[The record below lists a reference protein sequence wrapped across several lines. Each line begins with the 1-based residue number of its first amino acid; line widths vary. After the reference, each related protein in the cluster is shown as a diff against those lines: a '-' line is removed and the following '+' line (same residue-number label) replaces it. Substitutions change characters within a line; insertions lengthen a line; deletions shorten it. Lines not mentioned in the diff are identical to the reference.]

1 MYIRQLR
8 APSHRSPARGPR
20 IAGPRRPQGATMF
33 SQQQQQQLQQQQQQ
47 LQQLQQQQLQQQQ
60 LQQQQLLQLQQLLQQ
75 SPPQAP
81 LPMAVSRGLPPQQP
95 QQPLLNLQGTNSA
108 SLLNG
113 SMLQRALLLQQLQ
126 GLDQFAMPPATYD
139 TAALT
144 MPTATLGNLRG
155 YGMASPGLA
164 APSLTAPSLTPP
176 QLATPNLQQ
185 FFPQA
190 TRQSLLGPPPVGVP
204 MNPSQF
210 NLSGRNPQK
219 QARTSSSTTPN
230 RKDSSSQTM
239 PVEDKSDPPE
249 GSEEAAEPRMDT
261 PEDQDLPPCPEDIAK
276 EKRTPA
282 PEPEPCEASEL
293 PAKRLRSSEEPTEK
307 EPPGQLQVKAQ
318 PQARMTVP
326 KQTQTP
332 DLLPEALEAQVLPRF
347 QPRVLQV
354 QAQVQSQAQPR
365 IPPTDTQVQ
374 PKLQKQAQ
382 TQTSPEH
389 LVLQQKQVQPQLQ
402 QEAEPQKQ
410 VQPQVQPQAHS
421 QGPRQVQLQQE
432 AEPLKQVQPQVQPQ
446 AHSQPPRQVQL
457 QLQKQVQ
464 TQTYPQVHTQA
475 QPSVQPQE
483 HPPAQVSVQ
492 PPEQTHEQPHTQPQV
507 SLLAPEQTPV
517 VVPVCGLEMPPDAV
531 EAGGGM
537 EKTLPEP
544 VGTQVSM
551 EEIQN
556 ESACG
561 LDVGE
566 CENRAR
572 EMPGVWGAGG
582 SLKVTI
588 LQSSD
593 SRAFSTVPLTPVP
606 RPSDSVSSTPAAT
619 STPSKQAL
627 QFFCYICKASCSSQ
641 QEFQDHMSEPQH
653 QQRLG
658 EIQHMSQACLL
669 SLLPV
674 PRDVLETEDE
684 EPPPRRW
691 CNTCQLYYM
700 GDLIQ
705 HRRTQDHKPPTPRRD
720 VFAHVPVQGWS
731 TARLVTDM
739 IAKQSLRPFCTVCNR
754 YFKTPRKFVE
764 HVKSQ
769 GHKDKA
775 KELKSLEKEIAGQDE
790 DHFITVDAV
799 GCFEGD
805 EEEEED
811 DEDEEEIE
819 VEEELCKQVRSR
831 DISREEWKGSET
843 YSPNTAYGVD
853 FLVPVMG
860 YICRI
865 CHKFYHSNSGA
876 QLSHCKSLGH
886 FENLQKY
893 KAAKN
898 PSPTTRPVSRRCAI
912 NARNALTALFTSSGR
927 PPSQPNTQDKTPSKV
942 TARPSQPPL
951 PRRSTRLKT

>member
-1 MYIRQLR
+1 
-8 APSHRSPARGPR
+8 
-20 IAGPRRPQGATMF
+20 MF

-81 LPMAVSRGLPPQQP
+81 LPMAVSRGLPSQQP

-126 GLDQFAMPPATYD
+126 G
-139 TAALT
+139 
-144 MPTATLGNLRG
+144 NLRG
-155 YGMASPGLA
+155 YSMASPGLT

-282 PEPEPCEASEL
+282 PEPEPCEVSEL

-307 EPPGQLQVKAQ
+307 EPPGQLQAKAQ

-332 DLLPEALEAQVLPRF
+332 DLVPEHLEAQVLPQF

-354 QAQVQSQAQPR
+354 QAQVQSQTQPR

-389 LVLQQKQVQPQLQ
+389 LVLQQKQVQPQ
-402 QEAEPQKQ
+402 
-410 VQPQVQPQAHS
+410 
-421 QGPRQVQLQQE
+421 
-432 AEPLKQVQPQVQPQ
+432 
-446 AHSQPPRQVQL
+446 
-457 QLQKQVQ
+457 
-464 TQTYPQVHTQA
+464 VHTQA
-475 QPSVQPQE
+475 QPRVQPQE
-483 HPPAQVSVQ
+483 QPPAQVSVQ
-492 PPEQTHEQPHTQPQV
+492 PPEQTHEQPQTQPQV
-507 SLLAPEQTPV
+507 SLLAPEQTPGV
-517 VVPVCGLEMPPDAV
+517 VHVCGLEMPPDAV

-551 EEIQN
+551 EEIQK

-705 HRRTQDHKPPTPRRD
+705 HRRTQDHK
-720 VFAHVPVQGWS
+720 
-731 TARLVTDM
+731 

-942 TARPSQPPL
+942 VQTGVDLVQHGVDGSVFWEEGERQSPDPVSPWG
-951 PRRSTRLKT
+951 

>member
-1 MYIRQLR
+1 MYTRQLR
-8 APSHRSPARGPR
+8 ALSHRSPAPGPR
-20 IAGPRRPQGATMF
+20 IAGPRRPQGAIMF
-33 SQQQQQQLQQQQQQ
+33 NQQQQQQ

-81 LPMAVSRGLPPQQP
+81 LPMAVSRGLPAQQP

-126 GLDQFAMPPATYD
+126 
-139 TAALT
+139 
-144 MPTATLGNLRG
+144 GNLRG

-219 QARTSSSTTPN
+219 QARTSSSTTSN
-230 RKDSSSQTM
+230 RKTM

-276 EKRTPA
+276 EKCTAA
-282 PEPEPCEASEL
+282 PEPEPCEVSEP

-307 EPPGQLQVKAQ
+307 EPPGQLQAKAQ

-332 DLLPEALEAQVLPRF
+332 DLLPEPREAQVLPRF

-354 QAQVQSQAQPR
+354 QAQVQSQTQPR

-410 VQPQVQPQAHS
+410 MQPQVQPQAHS
-421 QGPRQVQLQQE
+421 QAPRQVQLQQE
-432 AEPLKQVQPQVQPQ
+432 AELQKRLQPQ
-446 AHSQPPRQVQL
+446 ARSQPPRQVHL
-457 QLQKQVQ
+457 QLQKQAQ

-475 QPSVQPQE
+475 QPRVQPQE
-483 HPPAQVSVQ
+483 QPPAQVPVQ
-492 PPEQTHEQPHTQPQV
+492 PPEQTHEQPQTQPQV
-507 SLLAPEQTPV
+507 SVLAPEQTPV
-517 VVPVCGLEMPPDAV
+517 VVHVCGLEMPSDAV

-551 EEIQN
+551 EEIQK
-556 ESACG
+556 ESASG

-606 RPSDSVSSTPAAT
+606 RPSDSASSTPAAT

-691 CNTCQLYYM
+691 CNTCQLYYV

-705 HRRTQDHKPPTPRRD
+705 HRRTQDHK
-720 VFAHVPVQGWS
+720 
-731 TARLVTDM
+731 

-805 EEEEED
+805 EEEED

-860 YICRI
+860 YVCRI

>member
-1 MYIRQLR
+1 
-8 APSHRSPARGPR
+8 
-20 IAGPRRPQGATMF
+20 MF
-33 SQQQQQQLQQQQQQ
+33 SQQQQQQLQQLQQ
-47 LQQLQQQQLQQQQ
+47 QQLQQQQLQQQQ

-81 LPMAVSRGLPPQQP
+81 LPVAVSRGLSPQQP

-126 GLDQFAMPPATYD
+126 G
-139 TAALT
+139 
-144 MPTATLGNLRG
+144 NLRG
-155 YGMASPGLA
+155 YSMATPGLP

-219 QARTSSSTTPN
+219 QARTSSSTPN

-249 GSEEAAEPRMDT
+249 GSEEAEEPRMDT
-261 PEDQDLPPCPEDIAK
+261 SEDQDSPPCPEDVAK
-276 EKRTPA
+276 EKHAST
-282 PEPEPCEASEL
+282 PEPQPCEVSEP
-293 PAKRLRSSEEPTEK
+293 PAKRLRSSEELTEK
-307 EPPGQLQVKAQ
+307 GPLGQLQVKVQ

-332 DLLPEALEAQVLPRF
+332 DLLPEPLEAQVLPRF

-354 QAQVQSQAQPR
+354 QAQVQPQTQPR
-365 IPPTDTQVQ
+365 IPPTDTPVQ

-389 LVLQQKQVQPQLQ
+389 LVPQQKQVQPQLQ

-410 VQPQVQPQAHS
+410 VQPQVHI
-421 QGPRQVQLQQE
+421 
-432 AEPLKQVQPQVQPQ
+432 
-446 AHSQPPRQVQL
+446 
-457 QLQKQVQ
+457 
-464 TQTYPQVHTQA
+464 QA
-475 QPSVQPQE
+475 QPRVQPQE
-483 HPPAQVSVQ
+483 QPPVQVPVQ
-492 PPEQTHEQPHTQPQV
+492 LPEQTDEQPQTQPQV
-507 SLLAPEQTPV
+507 SVLAPEQARV
-517 VVPVCGLEMPPDAV
+517 GVHVCGLETPPDTV
-531 EAGGGM
+531 EAGEGM

-544 VGTQVSM
+544 VSTQVSM
-551 EEIQN
+551 EESQK
-556 ESACG
+556 EPASG

-566 CENRAR
+566 CENR
-572 EMPGVWGAGG
+572 VWGAGG

-593 SRAFSTVPLTPVP
+593 SRAFSTVPLTPLP
-606 RPSDSVSSTPAAT
+606 RPSDSTFSTPAAT
-619 STPSKQAL
+619 STPSKQTL
-627 QFFCYICKASCSSQ
+627 QFFCYICKTSCSSQ

-705 HRRTQDHKPPTPRRD
+705 HRRTQDHK
-720 VFAHVPVQGWS
+720 
-731 TARLVTDM
+731 
-739 IAKQSLRPFCTVCNR
+739 IAKQSLRPFCTICNR

-775 KELKSLEKEIAGQDE
+775 KELKSLEKEIACQDE

-819 VEEELCKQVRSR
+819 VEEEFCKQVRSR
-831 DISREEWKGSET
+831 DISIEEWKGSET
-843 YSPNTAYGVD
+843 YSPNTAYGKAPAPSPPAEASALGPGLQMTPPDATCGILAEKPSLLLLPRGWGSTQAPRKGGTPRWYGDASAGPPPTGVD

-860 YICRI
+860 YVCRV

-876 QLSHCKSLGH
+876 QLSHCKSLAH
-886 FENLQKY
+886 FENLQVSRTSCPFL
-893 KAAKN
+893 
-898 PSPTTRPVSRRCAI
+898 PSPWTQSH
-912 NARNALTALFTSSGR
+912 
-927 PPSQPNTQDKTPSKV
+927 PS
-942 TARPSQPPL
+942 
-951 PRRSTRLKT
+951 

>member
-1 MYIRQLR
+1 
-8 APSHRSPARGPR
+8 
-20 IAGPRRPQGATMF
+20 MF
-33 SQQQQQQLQQQQQQ
+33 NQQQQL
-47 LQQLQQQQLQQQQ
+47 QQ

-81 LPMAVSRGLPPQQP
+81 LPMAVSRGLPQQQP
-95 QQPLLNLQGTNSA
+95 QQQLLNLQGTNSA

-113 SMLQRALLLQQLQ
+113 SVLQRALLLQQLQ

-139 TAALT
+139 SAGLT

-155 YGMASPGLA
+155 YNLA
-164 APSLTAPSLTPP
+164 TPNLTAPSLTPP

-204 MNPSQF
+204 INPSQL
-210 NLSGRNPQK
+210 NLSGRNTQK
-219 QARTSSSTTPN
+219 QARFSSTTPS

-249 GSEEAAEPRMDT
+249 GSEEAAEPRTDT
-261 PEDQDLPPCPEDIAK
+261 PEDQESPHCLDCITK
-276 EKRTPA
+276 EKRTAA
-282 PEPEPCEASEL
+282 PEPESCVASE
-293 PAKRLRSSEEPTEK
+293 PPVKRSKSSEEPTEK
-307 EPPGQLQVKAQ
+307 GTPGQLQAKVQ
-318 PQARMTVP
+318 PQARLMAP
-326 KQTQTP
+326 KQTQTTE
-332 DLLPEALEAQVLPRF
+332 LLPEPLEARVLPRF
-347 QPRVLQV
+347 QPRVLQI
-354 QAQVQSQAQPR
+354 QAQVQPQTQPETQ
-365 IPPTDTQVQ
+365 PQMLPLKAQVQ

-382 TQTSPEH
+382 TQTCPEH
-389 LVLQQKQVQPQLQ
+389 LVPRQEHLQLQ
-402 QEAEPQKQ
+402 KEAEPQKQ
-410 VQPQVQPQAHS
+410 VQPQAHS
-421 QGPRQVQLQQE
+421 QSPRQVQ
-432 AEPLKQVQPQVQPQ
+432 PL
-446 AHSQPPRQVQL
+446 
-457 QLQKQVQ
+457 LQKQAE
-464 TQTYPQVHTQA
+464 TQTYPQVQTEA
-475 QPSVQPQE
+475 QPRVQPLE
-483 HPPAQVSVQ
+483 LPLERPPVQLPVQ
-492 PPEQTHEQPHTQPQV
+492 PLEPNQRQPQTQPQV
-507 SLLAPEQTPV
+507 SVPALEKAPVLVHSTV
-517 VVPVCGLEMPPDAV
+517 LETPPDTV
-531 EAGGGM
+531 EAGAGL
-537 EKTLPEP
+537 EEASPEP
-544 VGTQVSM
+544 VGAQVGL
-551 EEIQN
+551 EESQ
-556 ESACG
+556 EELTSG

-566 CENRAR
+566 CEERAR
-572 EMPGVWGAGG
+572 EMLGVWGAGG

-593 SRAFSTVPLTPVP
+593 SRAFSTVPLTPGP
-606 RPSDSVSSTPAAT
+606 WSGDSTSATPAAA
-619 STPSKQAL
+619 SVPSKQAL
-627 QFFCYICKASCSSQ
+627 QFFCYICKAGCSSQ
-641 QEFQDHMSEPQH
+641 QEFQDHMSGAQH
-653 QQRLG
+653 QKRLG
-658 EIQHMSQACLL
+658 DIQHMSQACLL

-674 PRDVLETEDE
+674 PRDVLEREDQ

-705 HRRTQDHKPPTPRRD
+705 HRRTQDHK
-720 VFAHVPVQGWS
+720 
-731 TARLVTDM
+731 

-775 KELKSLEKEIAGQDE
+775 KELKMLEKEIASQDE

-811 DEDEEEIE
+811 DDDEEEIE
-819 VEEELCKQVRSR
+819 VEEEFCKQVRSR
-831 DISREEWKGSET
+831 DISIEEWKGSET
-843 YSPNTAYGVD
+843 YSPDTAYGVD

-876 QLSHCKSLGH
+876 QLSHCKSLAH

-893 KAAKN
+893 KKAKN

-912 NARNALTALFTSSGR
+912 NARNALTALFTSGGR
-927 PPSQPNTQDKTPSKV
+927 TPTQPSTQDTAKTPSKV
-942 TARPSQPPL
+942 TAQPAQHPL
-951 PRRSTRLKT
+951 PRRSSRLKT

>member
-1 MYIRQLR
+1 
-8 APSHRSPARGPR
+8 
-20 IAGPRRPQGATMF
+20 MF
-33 SQQQQQQLQQQQQQ
+33 SQQQQQQI
-47 LQQLQQQQLQQQQ
+47 QQLQQQQLQQQQ

-81 LPMAVSRGLPPQQP
+81 MPVAVSRGLSPQQP

-139 TAALT
+139 SAGLT

-155 YGMASPGLA
+155 YGMATPGLP

-219 QARTSSSTTPN
+219 QARTYSSTPN

-261 PEDQDLPPCPEDIAK
+261 LEDQDSPPCPEDIAK
-276 EKRTPA
+276 EKHAPT
-282 PEPEPCEASEL
+282 PEPEPCEVSEP
-293 PAKRLRSSEEPTEK
+293 PAKRLRSSEELTEK
-307 EPPGQLQVKAQ
+307 GPLGQLQVKVQ

-332 DLLPEALEAQVLPRF
+332 DLLPEPLEAQVLPRF

-354 QAQVQSQAQPR
+354 QAQVQPRTQPQ
-365 IPPTDTQVQ
+365 IPPTDTPVQ

-389 LVLQQKQVQPQLQ
+389 LVPQQKQVQPQLQ

-410 VQPQVQPQAHS
+410 VQPQVQPQARS
-421 QGPRQVQLQQE
+421 QAPREVQLQQE
-432 AEPLKQVQPQVQPQ
+432 AEPQKRLQPQ

-457 QLQKQVQ
+457 QKQAQ
-464 TQTYPQVHTQA
+464 TQTCPQVHIQA
-475 QPSVQPQE
+475 QPRVQPREQ
-483 HPPAQVSVQ
+483 PPVQVPVQ
-492 PPEQTHEQPHTQPQV
+492 SPEQTDEQPQTQPQV
-507 SLLAPEQTPV
+507 SVLAAEQAPV
-517 VVPVCGLEMPPDAV
+517 GLRVCGLETPPDTV
-531 EAGGGM
+531 EASGGM

-544 VGTQVSM
+544 VGTQVSV
-551 EEIQN
+551 EESQK
-556 ESACG
+556 EPASG

-566 CENRAR
+566 CENRVR

-593 SRAFSTVPLTPVP
+593 SRAFSTVPLTPVL
-606 RPSDSVSSTPAAT
+606 RPSDSAFSTPAAT
-619 STPSKQAL
+619 STPSKQTL

-705 HRRTQDHKPPTPRRD
+705 HRRTQDHK
-720 VFAHVPVQGWS
+720 
-731 TARLVTDM
+731 
-739 IAKQSLRPFCTVCNR
+739 IAKQSLRPFCTICNR

-811 DEDEEEIE
+811 DEDEEEEIE
-819 VEEELCKQVRSR
+819 VRSR
-831 DISREEWKGSET
+831 DISIEEWKGSET

-860 YICRI
+860 YICRV

-876 QLSHCKSLGH
+876 QLSHCKSLAH

-912 NARNALTALFTSSGR
+912 NARNALTALFTSGGR
-927 PPSQPNTQDKTPSKV
+927 QPSQPSTHDKTPSKV
-942 TARPSQPPL
+942 TAPSSQPPL

>member
-81 LPMAVSRGLPPQQP
+81 LPMAVSRGLPAQQP

-139 TAALT
+139 TAGLT

-164 APSLTAPSLTPP
+164 APSLTPP

-230 RKDSSSQTM
+230 RKTM

-261 PEDQDLPPCPEDIAK
+261 PEDQDLPPCPEDITK

-410 VQPQVQPQAHS
+410 VQ
-421 QGPRQVQLQQE
+421 
-432 AEPLKQVQPQVQPQ
+432 
-446 AHSQPPRQVQL
+446 
-457 QLQKQVQ
+457 
-464 TQTYPQVHTQA
+464 PQVHTQA

-705 HRRTQDHKPPTPRRD
+705 HRRTQDHK
-720 VFAHVPVQGWS
+720 
-731 TARLVTDM
+731 

>member
-1 MYIRQLR
+1 
-8 APSHRSPARGPR
+8 
-20 IAGPRRPQGATMF
+20 MF
-33 SQQQQQQLQQQQQQ
+33 SQQQQQQLQQLQQ
-47 LQQLQQQQLQQQQ
+47 QQLQQQQLQQQQ

-81 LPMAVSRGLPPQQP
+81 LPVAVSRGLSPQQP

-139 TAALT
+139 SAGLT

-155 YGMASPGLA
+155 YSMATPGLP

-219 QARTSSSTTPN
+219 QARTSSSTPN

-249 GSEEAAEPRMDT
+249 GSEEAEEPRMDT
-261 PEDQDLPPCPEDIAK
+261 SEDQDSPPCPEDVAK
-276 EKRTPA
+276 EKHAST
-282 PEPEPCEASEL
+282 PEPQPCEVSEP
-293 PAKRLRSSEEPTEK
+293 PAKRLRSSEELTEK
-307 EPPGQLQVKAQ
+307 GPLGQLQVKVQ

-332 DLLPEALEAQVLPRF
+332 DLLPEPLEAQVLPRF

-354 QAQVQSQAQPR
+354 QAQVQPQTQPR
-365 IPPTDTQVQ
+365 IPPTDTPVQ

-389 LVLQQKQVQPQLQ
+389 LVPQQKQVQPQLQ

-410 VQPQVQPQAHS
+410 VQPQVHI
-421 QGPRQVQLQQE
+421 
-432 AEPLKQVQPQVQPQ
+432 
-446 AHSQPPRQVQL
+446 
-457 QLQKQVQ
+457 
-464 TQTYPQVHTQA
+464 QA
-475 QPSVQPQE
+475 QPRVQPQE
-483 HPPAQVSVQ
+483 QPPVQVPVQ
-492 PPEQTHEQPHTQPQV
+492 LPEQTDEQPQTQPQV
-507 SLLAPEQTPV
+507 SVLAPEQARV
-517 VVPVCGLEMPPDAV
+517 GVHVCGLETPPDTV
-531 EAGGGM
+531 EAGEGM

-544 VGTQVSM
+544 VSTQVSM
-551 EEIQN
+551 EESQK
-556 ESACG
+556 EPASG

-566 CENRAR
+566 CENR
-572 EMPGVWGAGG
+572 VWGAGG

-593 SRAFSTVPLTPVP
+593 SRAFSTVPLTPLP
-606 RPSDSVSSTPAAT
+606 RPSDSTFSTPAAT
-619 STPSKQAL
+619 STPSKQTL
-627 QFFCYICKASCSSQ
+627 QFFCYICKTSCSSQ

-705 HRRTQDHKPPTPRRD
+705 HRRTQDHK
-720 VFAHVPVQGWS
+720 
-731 TARLVTDM
+731 
-739 IAKQSLRPFCTVCNR
+739 IAKQSLRPFCTICNR

-775 KELKSLEKEIAGQDE
+775 KELKSLEKEIACQDE

-819 VEEELCKQVRSR
+819 VRSR
-831 DISREEWKGSET
+831 DISIEEWKGSET

-860 YICRI
+860 YVCRV

-876 QLSHCKSLGH
+876 QLSHCKSLAH

-912 NARNALTALFTSSGR
+912 NARNALTALFASGGR
-927 PPSQPNTQDKTPSKV
+927 PPSQPSTHDKTPSKV
-942 TARPSQPPL
+942 TARSSQPPL

>member
-1 MYIRQLR
+1 
-8 APSHRSPARGPR
+8 
-20 IAGPRRPQGATMF
+20 MF
-33 SQQQQQQLQQQQQQ
+33 NQQQQQQL
-47 LQQLQQQQLQQQQ
+47 QQ

-81 LPMAVSRGLPPQQP
+81 LPMAVSRGLPQQQP
-95 QQPLLNLQGTNSA
+95 QQQLLNLQGTNSA

-113 SMLQRALLLQQLQ
+113 SVLQRALLLQQLQ

-139 TAALT
+139 SAGLT
-144 MPTATLGNLRG
+144 MPMATLGNLRG
-155 YGMASPGLA
+155 YNLA
-164 APSLTAPSLTPP
+164 TPNLTAPSLTPP
-176 QLATPNLQQ
+176 QLTTPNLQQ

-204 MNPSQF
+204 INPSQL
-210 NLSGRNPQK
+210 NLSGRNTQK
-219 QARTSSSTTPN
+219 QARTSSTTPS

-249 GSEEAAEPRMDT
+249 GSGEAAEPRTDT
-261 PEDQDLPPCPEDIAK
+261 PEDQESPHCPDGITE
-276 EKRTPA
+276 EKRTAA
-282 PEPEPCEASEL
+282 PEPESCVVSEP
-293 PAKRLRSSEEPTEK
+293 PAKRSKSSEEPTEK
-307 EPPGQLQVKAQ
+307 GTPGQLQAKVQ
-318 PQARMTVP
+318 PQARVMAP
-326 KQTQTP
+326 KQTQTTE
-332 DLLPEALEAQVLPRF
+332 LLPEPLEARVMPRF
-347 QPRVLQV
+347 QPRVLQI
-354 QAQVQSQAQPR
+354 QAQVQPQTQPQTQ
-365 IPPTDTQVQ
+365 PQVLPLKAQVQ

-389 LVLQQKQVQPQLQ
+389 LVPQQEQLQ
-402 QEAEPQKQ
+402 LQKEVEPQKQ
-410 VQPQVQPQAHS
+410 VQTEVRPRAQPLEQPLEHPLEQPPVQLPVQP
-421 QGPRQVQLQQE
+421 L
-432 AEPLKQVQPQVQPQ
+432 EPNQRQPQ
-446 AHSQPPRQVQL
+446 
-457 QLQKQVQ
+457 
-464 TQTYPQVHTQA
+464 
-475 QPSVQPQE
+475 
-483 HPPAQVSVQ
+483 
-492 PPEQTHEQPHTQPQV
+492 TQPQV
-507 SLLAPEQTPV
+507 SVPALEKAP
-517 VVPVCGLEMPPDAV
+517 VPVHSAVQETPPDTLEAGAGLE
-531 EAGGGM
+531 EAS
-537 EKTLPEP
+537 PEP
-544 VGTQVSM
+544 VGAQESQ
-551 EEIQN
+551 EELT
-556 ESACG
+556 SG

-566 CENRAR
+566 CEKRAR
-572 EMPGVWGAGG
+572 EMLGVWGAGG

-593 SRAFSTVPLTPVP
+593 SRAFSTVPLTPGP
-606 RPSDSVSSTPAAT
+606 WSGDSTSATPAAA

-627 QFFCYICKASCSSQ
+627 QFFCYICKAGCSSQ
-641 QEFQDHMSEPQH
+641 QEFQDHMSGAQH

-674 PRDVLETEDE
+674 PRDVLEQEDE

-705 HRRTQDHKPPTPRRD
+705 HRRTQDHK
-720 VFAHVPVQGWS
+720 
-731 TARLVTDM
+731 

-775 KELKSLEKEIAGQDE
+775 KELKMLEKEIASQDE

-811 DEDEEEIE
+811 DDDEEEIE
-819 VEEELCKQVRSR
+819 VEEEFCKQVRSR
-831 DISREEWKGSET
+831 DISIEEWKGSET

-876 QLSHCKSLGH
+876 QLSHCKSLAH

-893 KAAKN
+893 KKAKN
-898 PSPTTRPVSRRCAI
+898 PSPTTRPLSRQCAI
-912 NARNALTALFTSSGR
+912 NARNALTALFTSGSR
-927 PPSQPNTQDKTPSKV
+927 IPTQSSTQDTTKTPSKV
-942 TARPSQPPL
+942 TAQPAQHPL
-951 PRRSTRLKT
+951 PRRSSRLKT

>member
-1 MYIRQLR
+1 
-8 APSHRSPARGPR
+8 
-20 IAGPRRPQGATMF
+20 MF
-33 SQQQQQQLQQQQQQ
+33 NQQQQQQ

-81 LPMAVSRGLPPQQP
+81 LPMTVSRGLPAQQP

-126 GLDQFAMPPATYD
+126 G
-139 TAALT
+139 
-144 MPTATLGNLRG
+144 NLRG

-164 APSLTAPSLTPP
+164 APSLTTPSLTPP

-249 GSEEAAEPRMDT
+249 GSEEAAEPGMDT
-261 PEDQDLPPCPEDIAK
+261 PEDQDLPPCPEDIGK
-276 EKRTPA
+276 EKCTAA
-282 PEPEPCEASEL
+282 PEPEPCEVSEP

-332 DLLPEALEAQVLPRF
+332 DLLPEPLEAQVLPRF
-347 QPRVLQV
+347 QPRVLQI
-354 QAQVQSQAQPR
+354 QAQVQSQTQPR
-365 IPPTDTQVQ
+365 IPPTDAQVQ

-410 VQPQVQPQAHS
+410 MQ
-421 QGPRQVQLQQE
+421 
-432 AEPLKQVQPQVQPQ
+432 
-446 AHSQPPRQVQL
+446 
-457 QLQKQVQ
+457 
-464 TQTYPQVHTQA
+464 PQVHTQA
-475 QPSVQPQE
+475 QPRVQPQE
-483 HPPAQVSVQ
+483 QPPAQVPVQ
-492 PPEQTHEQPHTQPQV
+492 PPEQTHEQPQTQPQV
-507 SLLAPEQTPV
+507 SVLAPEQTPV
-517 VVPVCGLEMPPDAV
+517 VVHVCGLEMPPDAV

-551 EEIQN
+551 EEIQK
-556 ESACG
+556 ESASG

-606 RPSDSVSSTPAAT
+606 RPSDSASSTPAAT

-691 CNTCQLYYM
+691 CNTCQLYYV
-700 GDLIQ
+700 GDLIR
-705 HRRTQDHKPPTPRRD
+705 HRRTQDHK
-720 VFAHVPVQGWS
+720 
-731 TARLVTDM
+731 

-805 EEEEED
+805 EEEED

-819 VEEELCKQVRSR
+819 VEEELCKQMRSR

-860 YICRI
+860 YVCRI

-912 NARNALTALFTSSGR
+912 NARNALTALFTSNGR

>member
-1 MYIRQLR
+1 
-8 APSHRSPARGPR
+8 
-20 IAGPRRPQGATMF
+20 MF
-33 SQQQQQQLQQQQQQ
+33 SQQQQQQ

-81 LPMAVSRGLPPQQP
+81 LPVAVSRGLSPQQP

-139 TAALT
+139 SAGLT

-155 YGMASPGLA
+155 YSMATPGLP

-219 QARTSSSTTPN
+219 QARTSSSTPN

-249 GSEEAAEPRMDT
+249 GSEEAEEPRMDT
-261 PEDQDLPPCPEDIAK
+261 SEDQDSPPCPEDVAK
-276 EKRTPA
+276 EKHAST
-282 PEPEPCEASEL
+282 PEPQPCEVSEP
-293 PAKRLRSSEEPTEK
+293 PAKRLRSSEELTEK
-307 EPPGQLQVKAQ
+307 GPLGQLQVKVQ

-332 DLLPEALEAQVLPRF
+332 DLLPEPLEAQVLPRF

-354 QAQVQSQAQPR
+354 QAQVQPQTQPR
-365 IPPTDTQVQ
+365 IPPTDTPVQ

-389 LVLQQKQVQPQLQ
+389 LVPQQKQVQPQLQ

-410 VQPQVQPQAHS
+410 VQPQVHI
-421 QGPRQVQLQQE
+421 
-432 AEPLKQVQPQVQPQ
+432 
-446 AHSQPPRQVQL
+446 
-457 QLQKQVQ
+457 
-464 TQTYPQVHTQA
+464 QA
-475 QPSVQPQE
+475 QPRVQPQE
-483 HPPAQVSVQ
+483 QPPVQVPVQ
-492 PPEQTHEQPHTQPQV
+492 LPEQTDEQPQTQPQV
-507 SLLAPEQTPV
+507 SVLAPEQARV
-517 VVPVCGLEMPPDAV
+517 GVHVCGLETPPDTV
-531 EAGGGM
+531 EAGEGM

-544 VGTQVSM
+544 VSTQVSM
-551 EEIQN
+551 EESQK
-556 ESACG
+556 EPASG

-566 CENRAR
+566 CENRVR

-593 SRAFSTVPLTPVP
+593 SRAFSTVPLTPLP
-606 RPSDSVSSTPAAT
+606 RPSDSTFSTPAAT
-619 STPSKQAL
+619 STPSKQTL
-627 QFFCYICKASCSSQ
+627 QFFCYICKTSCSSQ

-705 HRRTQDHKPPTPRRD
+705 HRRTQDHK
-720 VFAHVPVQGWS
+720 
-731 TARLVTDM
+731 
-739 IAKQSLRPFCTVCNR
+739 IAKQSLRPFCTICNR

-775 KELKSLEKEIAGQDE
+775 KELKSLEKEIACQDE

-819 VEEELCKQVRSR
+819 VEEEFCKQVRSR
-831 DISREEWKGSET
+831 DISIEEWKGSET

-860 YICRI
+860 YVCRV

-876 QLSHCKSLGH
+876 QLSHCKSLAH

-912 NARNALTALFTSSGR
+912 NARNALTALFASGGR
-927 PPSQPNTQDKTPSKV
+927 PPSQPSTHDKTPSKV
-942 TARPSQPPL
+942 TARSSQPPL

>member
-1 MYIRQLR
+1 
-8 APSHRSPARGPR
+8 
-20 IAGPRRPQGATMF
+20 MF
-33 SQQQQQQLQQQQQQ
+33 NQQQQQQL
-47 LQQLQQQQLQQQQ
+47 QQ

-81 LPMAVSRGLPPQQP
+81 LPMAVSRGLPQQQP
-95 QQPLLNLQGTNSA
+95 QQQLLNLQGTNSA

-113 SMLQRALLLQQLQ
+113 SVLQRALLLQQLQ

-139 TAALT
+139 SAGLT
-144 MPTATLGNLRG
+144 MSTATLGNLRG
-155 YGMASPGLA
+155 YNLA
-164 APSLTAPSLTPP
+164 TPNLTAPSLTPP

-204 MNPSQF
+204 INPSQL
-210 NLSGRNPQK
+210 NLSGRNAQK
-219 QARTSSSTTPN
+219 QTRTSSTTSS

-249 GSEEAAEPRMDT
+249 GSEEAVEPRTDT
-261 PEDQDLPPCPEDIAK
+261 PEDQESPHCPDGITK
-276 EKRTPA
+276 EKRTAA
-282 PEPEPCEASEL
+282 PEPESCAASEP
-293 PAKRLRSSEEPTEK
+293 PAKRSKSSEEPTEK
-307 EPPGQLQVKAQ
+307 GTPGQLQAKVQ
-318 PQARMTVP
+318 PQARLMAP
-326 KQTQTP
+326 KQTQTTE
-332 DLLPEALEAQVLPRF
+332 LLPEPLEARVLPRF
-347 QPRVLQV
+347 QPRVLQI
-354 QAQVQSQAQPR
+354 QAQVQPQTQPQTQSQTLPLKA
-365 IPPTDTQVQ
+365 QVQ

-389 LVLQQKQVQPQLQ
+389 LVPQQEQLQ
-402 QEAEPQKQ
+402 LQKEAEPQKQ
-410 VQPQVQPQAHS
+410 VQTEAQPRVQPLELPLEQ
-421 QGPRQVQLQQE
+421 PPVQL
-432 AEPLKQVQPQVQPQ
+432 PVQPLEPNQRQPQ
-446 AHSQPPRQVQL
+446 
-457 QLQKQVQ
+457 
-464 TQTYPQVHTQA
+464 
-475 QPSVQPQE
+475 
-483 HPPAQVSVQ
+483 
-492 PPEQTHEQPHTQPQV
+492 TQPQV
-507 SLLAPEQTPV
+507 SVPALEKAP
-517 VVPVCGLEMPPDAV
+517 VPVHSAVLETPPDTV
-531 EAGGGM
+531 EAGAGL
-537 EKTLPEP
+537 EEASPEP
-544 VGTQVSM
+544 VGAQVGL
-551 EEIQN
+551 EESQ
-556 ESACG
+556 EELTSG

-566 CENRAR
+566 CEKRAR
-572 EMPGVWGAGG
+572 EMLGVWGAGG

-593 SRAFSTVPLTPVP
+593 SRAFSTVPLTPGP
-606 RPSDSVSSTPAAT
+606 WSGDSTSATPAVA

-627 QFFCYICKASCSSQ
+627 QFFCYICKAGCSSQ
-641 QEFQDHMSEPQH
+641 QEFQDHMSGAQH

-674 PRDVLETEDE
+674 PRDVLEREDE

-705 HRRTQDHKPPTPRRD
+705 HRRTQDHK
-720 VFAHVPVQGWS
+720 
-731 TARLVTDM
+731 

-775 KELKSLEKEIAGQDE
+775 KELKMLEKEIASQDE

-811 DEDEEEIE
+811 DDDEEEIE
-819 VEEELCKQVRSR
+819 VEEEFCKQVRTR
-831 DISREEWKGSET
+831 DISIEEWKGSET

-876 QLSHCKSLGH
+876 QLSHCKSLAH

-893 KAAKN
+893 KKAKN
-898 PSPTTRPVSRRCAI
+898 PSPATRPVSRRCAI
-912 NARNALTALFTSSGR
+912 NARNALTALFTSGGR
-927 PPSQPNTQDKTPSKV
+927 TPTQPSTQDTAKTPSKV
-942 TARPSQPPL
+942 TAQPAQHPL
-951 PRRSTRLKT
+951 PRRSSRLKT

>member
-1 MYIRQLR
+1 MPRGMADPSGRQTDLGLR
-8 APSHRSPARGPR
+8 ASPSRCGGRGTE
-20 IAGPRRPQGATMF
+20 ATMF

-81 LPMAVSRGLPPQQP
+81 LPMAVSRGLPSQQP

-126 GLDQFAMPPATYD
+126 G
-139 TAALT
+139 
-144 MPTATLGNLRG
+144 NLRG
-155 YGMASPGLA
+155 YGMASPGLS

-219 QARTSSSTTPN
+219 QARTSSSTTLN

-261 PEDQDLPPCPEDIAK
+261 SEDQDLPPCPEDIAK

-282 PEPEPCEASEL
+282 PEPEPCEVSEL

-307 EPPGQLQVKAQ
+307 DPPGQLQAKAQ

-347 QPRVLQV
+347 QPPVLQV
-354 QAQVQSQAQPR
+354 QAQVRSQTQPR

-432 AEPLKQVQPQVQPQ
+432 AEPLK
-446 AHSQPPRQVQL
+446 
-457 QLQKQVQ
+457 
-464 TQTYPQVHTQA
+464 PQVHTQA

-483 HPPAQVSVQ
+483 QPPAQVSVQ
-492 PPEQTHEQPHTQPQV
+492 PPEQTHEQPQTQPQV

-517 VVPVCGLEMPPDAV
+517 VVHVCGLEMPPDAV

-705 HRRTQDHKPPTPRRD
+705 HRRTQDHK
-720 VFAHVPVQGWS
+720 
-731 TARLVTDM
+731 

-805 EEEEED
+805 EEEEEE

>member
-1 MYIRQLR
+1 
-8 APSHRSPARGPR
+8 
-20 IAGPRRPQGATMF
+20 MF
-33 SQQQQQQLQQQQQQ
+33 NQQQQQQ

-81 LPMAVSRGLPPQQP
+81 LPMAVSRGLPAQQP

-139 TAALT
+139 TAGLT

-219 QARTSSSTTPN
+219 QARTSSSTTSN
-230 RKDSSSQTM
+230 RKTM

-276 EKRTPA
+276 EKCTAA
-282 PEPEPCEASEL
+282 PEPEPCEVSEP

-307 EPPGQLQVKAQ
+307 EPPGQLQAKAQ

-332 DLLPEALEAQVLPRF
+332 DLLPEPREAQVLPRF

-354 QAQVQSQAQPR
+354 QAQVQSQTQPR

-410 VQPQVQPQAHS
+410 MQ
-421 QGPRQVQLQQE
+421 
-432 AEPLKQVQPQVQPQ
+432 
-446 AHSQPPRQVQL
+446 
-457 QLQKQVQ
+457 
-464 TQTYPQVHTQA
+464 PQVHTQA
-475 QPSVQPQE
+475 QPRVQPQE
-483 HPPAQVSVQ
+483 QPPAQVPVQ
-492 PPEQTHEQPHTQPQV
+492 PPEQTHEQPQTQPQV
-507 SLLAPEQTPV
+507 SVLAPEQTPV
-517 VVPVCGLEMPPDAV
+517 VVHVCGLEMPSDAV

-551 EEIQN
+551 EEIQK
-556 ESACG
+556 ESASG

-606 RPSDSVSSTPAAT
+606 RPSDSASSTPAAT

-691 CNTCQLYYM
+691 CNTCQLYYV

-705 HRRTQDHKPPTPRRD
+705 HRRTQDHK
-720 VFAHVPVQGWS
+720 
-731 TARLVTDM
+731 

-805 EEEEED
+805 EEEED

-860 YICRI
+860 YVCRI

>member
-1 MYIRQLR
+1 MPRGMADPSGRQTDLGLR
-8 APSHRSPARGPR
+8 ASPSRCGGRGTE
-20 IAGPRRPQGATMF
+20 ATMF

-81 LPMAVSRGLPPQQP
+81 LPMAVSRGLPSQQP

-126 GLDQFAMPPATYD
+126 G
-139 TAALT
+139 
-144 MPTATLGNLRG
+144 NLRG
-155 YGMASPGLA
+155 YGMASPGLS

-219 QARTSSSTTPN
+219 QARTSSSTTLN

-261 PEDQDLPPCPEDIAK
+261 SEDQDLPPCPEDIAK

-282 PEPEPCEASEL
+282 PEPEPCEVSEL

-307 EPPGQLQVKAQ
+307 DPPGQLQAKAQ

-347 QPRVLQV
+347 QPPVLQV
-354 QAQVQSQAQPR
+354 QAQVRSQTQPR

-432 AEPLKQVQPQVQPQ
+432 AEPLK
-446 AHSQPPRQVQL
+446 
-457 QLQKQVQ
+457 
-464 TQTYPQVHTQA
+464 PQVHTQA

-483 HPPAQVSVQ
+483 QPPAQVSVQ
-492 PPEQTHEQPHTQPQV
+492 PPEQTHEQPQTQPQV

-517 VVPVCGLEMPPDAV
+517 VVHVCGLEMPPDAV

-705 HRRTQDHKPPTPRRD
+705 HRRTQDHK
-720 VFAHVPVQGWS
+720 
-731 TARLVTDM
+731 

-805 EEEEED
+805 EEEEEE

-819 VEEELCKQVRSR
+819 VRSR

>member
-1 MYIRQLR
+1 
-8 APSHRSPARGPR
+8 
-20 IAGPRRPQGATMF
+20 
-33 SQQQQQQLQQQQQQ
+33 
-47 LQQLQQQQLQQQQ
+47 
-60 LQQQQLLQLQQLLQQ
+60 
-75 SPPQAP
+75 
-81 LPMAVSRGLPPQQP
+81 MAVSRGLPQQQP
-95 QQPLLNLQGTNSA
+95 QQQLLNLQGTNSA

-113 SMLQRALLLQQLQ
+113 SVLQRALLLQQLQ

-139 TAALT
+139 SAGLT

-155 YGMASPGLA
+155 YNLA
-164 APSLTAPSLTPP
+164 TPNLTAPSLTPP

-204 MNPSQF
+204 INPSQL
-210 NLSGRNPQK
+210 NLSGRNTQK
-219 QARTSSSTTPN
+219 QARTSSTTPS
-230 RKDSSSQTM
+230 RKTM

-249 GSEEAAEPRMDT
+249 GSEEAAEPRTDT
-261 PEDQDLPPCPEDIAK
+261 PEDQESPHCPDGITK
-276 EKRTPA
+276 EKRTVA
-282 PEPEPCEASEL
+282 PEPESRVASEP
-293 PAKRLRSSEEPTEK
+293 PAKRSKSSEEPTEK
-307 EPPGQLQVKAQ
+307 GTPGQLQAKVQ
-318 PQARMTVP
+318 PQARLMAP
-326 KQTQTP
+326 KQTQTTE
-332 DLLPEALEAQVLPRF
+332 LLPEPLEARVLPRF
-347 QPRVLQV
+347 QPRILQI
-354 QAQVQSQAQPR
+354 QAQVQPQTQPETQ
-365 IPPTDTQVQ
+365 PQMLPLKAQVQ

-389 LVLQQKQVQPQLQ
+389 LVPQQERLQLQ
-402 QEAEPQKQ
+402 KEAEPQKQ
-410 VQPQVQPQAHS
+410 VQPQAHS
-421 QGPRQVQLQQE
+421 Q
-432 AEPLKQVQPQVQPQ
+432 VQPLELPLEQPPVQSPVQPLEPNQ
-446 AHSQPPRQVQL
+446 R
-457 QLQKQVQ
+457 
-464 TQTYPQVHTQA
+464 
-475 QPSVQPQE
+475 QPQ
-483 HPPAQVSVQ
+483 
-492 PPEQTHEQPHTQPQV
+492 TQPQV
-507 SLLAPEQTPV
+507 SVPALEKAP
-517 VVPVCGLEMPPDAV
+517 VPVHSAVLETPPDTV
-531 EAGGGM
+531 EAGAGL
-537 EKTLPEP
+537 EEASPEP
-544 VGTQVSM
+544 VGAQVGL
-551 EEIQN
+551 EESQ
-556 ESACG
+556 EELTSG

-566 CENRAR
+566 CEERAR
-572 EMPGVWGAGG
+572 EMLGVWGAGG

-593 SRAFSTVPLTPVP
+593 SRAFSTVPLTPGP
-606 RPSDSVSSTPAAT
+606 WSGDSTSATPVAA

-627 QFFCYICKASCSSQ
+627 QFFCYICKAGCSSQ
-641 QEFQDHMSEPQH
+641 QEFQDHMSGAQH

-674 PRDVLETEDE
+674 PRDVLEREDQ

-705 HRRTQDHKPPTPRRD
+705 HRRTQDHK
-720 VFAHVPVQGWS
+720 
-731 TARLVTDM
+731 
-739 IAKQSLRPFCTVCNR
+739 IAKQSLRPFCTVCSR

-775 KELKSLEKEIAGQDE
+775 KELKMLEKEIASQDE

-811 DEDEEEIE
+811 DDDEEEIE
-819 VEEELCKQVRSR
+819 VEEEFCKQVRSR
-831 DISREEWKGSET
+831 DISIEEWKGSET
-843 YSPNTAYGVD
+843 YSPDTAYGVD

-876 QLSHCKSLGH
+876 QLSHCKSLAH

-893 KAAKN
+893 KKAKK

-912 NARNALTALFTSSGR
+912 NARNALTALFTSGGR
-927 PPSQPNTQDKTPSKV
+927 TPTQPSTQDTAKTPSKV
-942 TARPSQPPL
+942 TAQPAQHPL
-951 PRRSTRLKT
+951 PRRSSRLKT